1 MSSLLE
7 QAIVD
12 AKALKEAAM
21 KNAEATIIDKY
32 SDEVKSTLNQLLEQ
46 DELAAALGMATE
58 APEAEETMEEEV
70 AKDEIVEGVPDAFT
84 EDVAELD
91 GVAEGEESVVTI
103 DFAELAEALKELR
116 EGMEE
121 QELEEGSCSPGSR
134 DEETLEEAEEEE
146 PMEEELELDE
156 ASIVEMVASMLS
168 ERDTDPRRMP
178 KKCSGN
184 LETMSSEDKND
195 CIRAAMMAQGLQE
208 EELYEYDAADLD
220 RYYAQQNAQQGR
232 EEEERH
238 LRARQALRKATG
250 ATADPREMERIYNQ
264 GRRYEEGMEAEELE
278 EAQLSPECKEI
289 HSEYKRAQQK
299 LKNLLN
305 LAGVTEDEVLMSQGG
320 VFRDGSDQKAYEII
334 SGYISDEYKKYREAG
349 CHKIARLSETADLE
363 EEIVE
368 EGEEDLYEELS
379 DDLLDAIMEKLTVDM
394 GATLGGW
401 AGRSEEAVKHQM
413 ELEMAHRRSTEVAEE
428 LEALKKAQEEL
439 VFENKK
445 LKETLSNYQEVVG
458 SLKENVQDVNLSNAR
473 LLYTNR
479 TLRNTSLNERQ
490 KERIVEAISKAGSV
504 EEAKT
509 IHETL
514 QSTVASTPKRGPKS
528 LSEAITRPTSVIRAS
543 RKEEPKADP
552 FTTRM
557 RKLAGIN

>member
-32 SDEVKSTLNQLLEQ
+32 SEEVKSTLNQLLEQ
-46 DELAAALGMATE
+46 DELEALLGGG
-58 APEAEETMEEEV
+58 EETPTAGAEAAIDEEV
-70 AKDEIVEGVPDAFT
+70 EADEIAEGVPDAFT
-84 EDVAELD
+84 EDSTALG
-91 GVAEGEESVVTI
+91 GVNEGEAAEVTI
-103 DFAELAEALKELR
+103 DFKELAEALSQLR
-116 EGMEE
+116 EGIEE
-121 QELEEGSCSPGSR
+121 EETLEEAEKEEAEEKKDEETMDEEMELDEDSIMEMVASMLSEE
-134 DEETLEEAEEEE
+134 DEETLEEAEEEV
-146 PMEEELELDE
+146 M
-156 ASIVEMVASMLS
+156 
-168 ERDTDPRRMP
+168 
-178 KKCSGN
+178 
-184 LETMSSEDKND
+184 
-195 CIRAAMMAQGLQE
+195 
-208 EELYEYDAADLD
+208 
-220 RYYAQQNAQQGR
+220 
-232 EEEERH
+232 
-238 LRARQALRKATG
+238 
-250 ATADPREMERIYNQ
+250 
-264 GRRYEEGMEAEELE
+264 
-278 EAQLSPECKEI
+278 
-289 HSEYKRAQQK
+289 
-299 LKNLLN
+299 
-305 LAGVTEDEVLMSQGG
+305 
-320 VFRDGSDQKAYEII
+320 
-334 SGYISDEYKKYREAG
+334 
-349 CHKIARLSETADLE
+349 
-363 EEIVE
+363 E
-368 EGEEDLYEELS
+368 EGEEDGELYEELS
-379 DDLLDAIMEKLTVDM
+379 DALLEAIMEKLTVDM
-394 GATLGGW
+394 GATLSGW
-401 AGRSEEAVKHQM
+401 AGRSEESVKHQM

-445 LKETLSNYQEVVG
+445 LKQNLSNYQEVVE

-543 RKEEPKADP
+543 RKEEPKVDP
-552 FTTRM
+552 FTARM

>member
-32 SDEVKSTLNQLLEQ
+32 SEEVKSTLSQLLEQ
-46 DELAAALGMATE
+46 DELSDLLGGSEEPAADAE
-58 APEAEETMEEEV
+58 ATMEEEV
-70 AKDEIVEGVPDAFT
+70 EKDEIAEGVPDAFT
-84 EDVAELD
+84 EDIAELD
-91 GVAEGEESVVTI
+91 GATEGAESQVTI

-116 EGMEE
+116 EGTE
-121 QELEEGSCSPGSR
+121 
-134 DEETLEEAEEEE
+134 EETLEEV
-146 PMEEELELDE
+146 ELDE
-156 ASIVEMVASMLS
+156 ESIVEMVASMLS
-168 ERDTDPRRMP
+168 DDP
-178 KKCSGN
+178 S
-184 LETMSSEDKND
+184 
-195 CIRAAMMAQGLQE
+195 AAE
-208 EELYEYDAADLD
+208 EEADADQMQMAGLEE
-220 RYYAQQNAQQGR
+220 A
-232 EEEERH
+232 EEEE
-238 LRARQALRKATG
+238 
-250 ATADPREMERIYNQ
+250 
-264 GRRYEEGMEAEELE
+264 
-278 EAQLSPECKEI
+278 
-289 HSEYKRAQQK
+289 
-299 LKNLLN
+299 
-305 LAGVTEDEVLMSQGG
+305 EVM
-320 VFRDGSDQKAYEII
+320 
-334 SGYISDEYKKYREAG
+334 
-349 CHKIARLSETADLE
+349 
-363 EEIVE
+363 E
-368 EGEEDLYEELS
+368 EGEDEDLYEELS

-394 GATLGGW
+394 GATLSGW
-401 AGRSEEAVKHQM
+401 AGRSEESVKHQM

-445 LKETLSNYQEVVG
+445 LKENLSNYQQVVE

-514 QSTVASTPKRGPKS
+514 QSTVASTPARGPQS
-528 LSEAITRPTSVIRAS
+528 LSEAITRPTSIIRAS

-552 FTTRM
+552 FQARM
-557 RKLAGIN
+557 RKLAGLE

>member
-32 SDEVKSTLNQLLEQ
+32 SEEVKSTLNQLLEQ
-46 DELAAALGMATE
+46 DELEALLGGG
-58 APEAEETMEEEV
+58 EETPSADAEAAIDEEV
-70 AKDEIVEGVPDAFT
+70 EADEIAEGVPDAFT
-84 EDVAELD
+84 EDSADLGGVSEGDAAE
-91 GVAEGEESVVTI
+91 VTI
-103 DFAELAEALKELR
+103 DFKELAEALNQLR
-116 EGMEE
+116 EGIEE
-121 QELEEGSCSPGSR
+121 
-134 DEETLEEAEEEE
+134 EETLEEAEEDDAEPVDEE
-146 PMEEELELDE
+146 IELDE
-156 ASIVEMVASMLS
+156 ESIMEMVSSML
-168 ERDTDPRRMP
+168 
-178 KKCSGN
+178 
-184 LETMSSEDKND
+184 
-195 CIRAAMMAQGLQE
+195 AADSAAAE
-208 EELYEYDAADLD
+208 EESDSDQMEKAGLEENNLL
-220 RYYAQQNAQQGR
+220 R
-232 EEEERH
+232 EEYHDCKKDGFSHEECCE
-238 LRARQALRKATG
+238 Q
-250 ATADPREMERIYNQ
+250 Y
-264 GRRYEEGMEAEELE
+264 
-278 EAQLSPECKEI
+278 PEDC
-289 HSEYKRAQQK
+289 
-299 LKNLLN
+299 
-305 LAGVTEDEVLMSQGG
+305 
-320 VFRDGSDQKAYEII
+320 
-334 SGYISDEYKKYREAG
+334 
-349 CHKIARLSETADLE
+349 
-363 EEIVE
+363 
-368 EGEEDLYEELS
+368 EEDLYEELS
-379 DDLLDAIMEKLTVDM
+379 DGLLDAIMEKLTVDM
-394 GATLGGW
+394 GATLSGW
-401 AGRSEEAVKHQM
+401 AGRSEESVKHQM
-413 ELEMAHRRSTEVAEE
+413 ELEMAHRRSTDVEEE

-445 LKETLSNYQEVVG
+445 LKQNLSNYQEVVE

-514 QSTVASTPKRGPKS
+514 QSTVSSTPKRGPQS

>member
-32 SDEVKSTLNQLLEQ
+32 SEEVKSTLNQLLEQ
-46 DELAAALGMATE
+46 DELGLDALLGGG
-58 APEAEETMEEEV
+58 EETPSAGAEAAIDEEV
-70 AKDEIVEGVPDAFT
+70 EADEIAEGVPDAFT
-84 EDVAELD
+84 EDSAALG
-91 GVAEGEESVVTI
+91 GVSEGEAAEVTI
-103 DFAELAEALKELR
+103 DFKELAEALNELR
-116 EGMEE
+116 EGV
-121 QELEEGSCSPGSR
+121 QE
-134 DEETLEEAEEEE
+134 EETLEEAEEEE
-146 PMEEELELDE
+146 AEEKMEEEMDLDE
-156 ASIVEMVASMLS
+156 ESIMEMVASMLS
-168 ERDTDPRRMP
+168 E
-178 KKCSGN
+178 
-184 LETMSSEDKND
+184 
-195 CIRAAMMAQGLQE
+195 
-208 EELYEYDAADLD
+208 
-220 RYYAQQNAQQGR
+220 
-232 EEEERH
+232 
-238 LRARQALRKATG
+238 
-250 ATADPREMERIYNQ
+250 
-264 GRRYEEGMEAEELE
+264 
-278 EAQLSPECKEI
+278 
-289 HSEYKRAQQK
+289 
-299 LKNLLN
+299 
-305 LAGVTEDEVLMSQGG
+305 EDE
-320 VFRDGSDQKAYEII
+320 
-334 SGYISDEYKKYREAG
+334 
-349 CHKIARLSETADLE
+349 ETL
-363 EEIVE
+363 E
-368 EGEEDLYEELS
+368 EGEDEDLYEELS
-379 DDLLDAIMEKLTVDM
+379 DDLLEAIMEKLTVDM

-445 LKETLSNYQEVVG
+445 LKENLSNYQEVVN

-514 QSTVASTPKRGPKS
+514 QSTVASTPARGPQS

-543 RKEEPKADP
+543 RKEEPKVDP
-552 FTTRM
+552 FTARM

>member
-46 DELAAALGMATE
+46 DELEALLGGGEE
-58 APEAEETMEEEV
+58 ASAEADATMEEEV
-70 AKDEIVEGVPDAFT
+70 EKDEIAEGVPDAFT
-84 EDVAELD
+84 EDVAEL
-91 GVAEGEESVVTI
+91 GGSNEGDSAQVTI

-116 EGMEE
+116 EGVEEE
-121 QELEEGSCSPGSR
+121 QTL
-134 DEETLEEAEEEE
+134 DEEEEKEEE
-146 PMEEELELDE
+146 PMDEELEIDE
-156 ASIVEMVASMLS
+156 DSIMEMVASMLS
-168 ERDTDPRRMP
+168 DDP
-178 KKCSGN
+178 S
-184 LETMSSEDKND
+184 
-195 CIRAAMMAQGLQE
+195 AAE
-208 EELYEYDAADLD
+208 EEADAD
-220 RYYAQQNAQQGR
+220 QMQ
-232 EEEERH
+232 
-238 LRARQALRKATG
+238 
-250 ATADPREMERIYNQ
+250 M
-264 GRRYEEGMEAEELE
+264 
-278 EAQLSPECKEI
+278 
-289 HSEYKRAQQK
+289 
-299 LKNLLN
+299 
-305 LAGVTEDEVLMSQGG
+305 AGL
-320 VFRDGSDQKAYEII
+320 
-334 SGYISDEYKKYREAG
+334 
-349 CHKIARLSETADLE
+349 
-363 EEIVE
+363 E
-368 EGEEDLYEELS
+368 EGEEEELYEELS
-379 DDLLDAIMEKLTVDM
+379 DDLLDAIVEKLTVDM
-394 GATLGGW
+394 GATLSGW
-401 AGRSEEAVKHQM
+401 AGRSAEDTKHQM
-413 ELEMAHRRSTEVAEE
+413 ELELAKRRSTDMEEE
-428 LEALKKAQEEL
+428 LEALKQAQEEL

-445 LKETLSNYQEVVG
+445 LKETLSNYQQVVG

-514 QSTVASTPKRGPKS
+514 QSTVASTPARGPQS

>member
-32 SDEVKSTLNQLLEQ
+32 SEEVKSTLNQLLEQ
-46 DELAAALGMATE
+46 DELEALLGGG
-58 APEAEETMEEEV
+58 EETPSAGAEAAIDEEV
-70 AKDEIVEGVPDAFT
+70 EADEIAEGVPDAFT
-84 EDVAELD
+84 EDNAALG
-91 GVAEGEESVVTI
+91 GVSEGEATEVTI
-103 DFAELAEALKELR
+103 DFKELAEALNELR
-116 EGMEE
+116 EGV
-121 QELEEGSCSPGSR
+121 QE
-134 DEETLEEAEEEE
+134 DETLEEAEEEE
-146 PMEEELELDE
+146 AEEKMEEEMDLDE
-156 ASIVEMVASMLS
+156 ESIMEMVASMLS
-168 ERDTDPRRMP
+168 EEDE
-178 KKCSGN
+178 
-184 LETMSSEDKND
+184 ET
-195 CIRAAMMAQGLQE
+195 
-208 EELYEYDAADLD
+208 
-220 RYYAQQNAQQGR
+220 
-232 EEEERH
+232 
-238 LRARQALRKATG
+238 
-250 ATADPREMERIYNQ
+250 
-264 GRRYEEGMEAEELE
+264 LE
-278 EAQLSPECKEI
+278 EAD
-289 HSEYKRAQQK
+289 
-299 LKNLLN
+299 
-305 LAGVTEDEVLMSQGG
+305 EDDDVM
-320 VFRDGSDQKAYEII
+320 
-334 SGYISDEYKKYREAG
+334 
-349 CHKIARLSETADLE
+349 
-363 EEIVE
+363 E
-368 EGEEDLYEELS
+368 EGEDEDLYEELS
-379 DDLLDAIMEKLTVDM
+379 DDLLEAIMEKLTVDM

-445 LKETLSNYQEVVG
+445 LKQNLSNYQQVVE

-514 QSTVASTPKRGPKS
+514 QSTVASTPARGPQS

-543 RKEEPKADP
+543 RKEEPKVDP
-552 FTTRM
+552 FTARM

>member
-46 DELAAALGMATE
+46 DELEAALGLGGDETPAGAEAT
-58 APEAEETMEEEV
+58 MDEEV
-70 AKDEIVEGVPDAFT
+70 EKDEIAEGVPDAFT
-84 EDVAELD
+84 EDVAELN
-91 GVAEGEESVVTI
+91 GVAEGEESEVTI
-103 DFAELAEALKELR
+103 DFAELAEALNELR
-116 EGMEE
+116 EGTEDST
-121 QELEEGSCSPGSR
+121 LEEA
-134 DEETLEEAEEEE
+134 EEDTLEEAEEE
-146 PMEEELELDE
+146 PVDEELQLDE
-156 ASIVEMVASMLS
+156 ESIMEMVASMLS
-168 ERDTDPRRMP
+168 E
-178 KKCSGN
+178 
-184 LETMSSEDKND
+184 
-195 CIRAAMMAQGLQE
+195 
-208 EELYEYDAADLD
+208 
-220 RYYAQQNAQQGR
+220 
-232 EEEERH
+232 EEEE
-238 LRARQALRKATG
+238 T
-250 ATADPREMERIYNQ
+250 
-264 GRRYEEGMEAEELE
+264 LE
-278 EAQLSPECKEI
+278 EAD
-289 HSEYKRAQQK
+289 
-299 LKNLLN
+299 
-305 LAGVTEDEVLMSQGG
+305 DEV
-320 VFRDGSDQKAYEII
+320 
-334 SGYISDEYKKYREAG
+334 
-349 CHKIARLSETADLE
+349 
-363 EEIVE
+363 VE

-445 LKETLSNYQEVVG
+445 LKENLSNYQEVVN

-514 QSTVASTPKRGPKS
+514 QSTVASTPKRGPQS

-552 FTTRM
+552 FATRM

>member
-12 AKALKEAAM
+12 AQALKEAAM

-70 AKDEIVEGVPDAFT
+70 AKDEIAEGVPDAFT

-121 QELEEGSCSPGSR
+121 
-134 DEETLEEAEEEE
+134 ETLEEAEEDTLEE
-146 PMEEELELDE
+146 AEEAPVDEELQLDE
-156 ASIVEMVASMLS
+156 ESIVEMVAAMLS
-168 ERDTDPRRMP
+168 GD
-178 KKCSGN
+178 S
-184 LETMSSEDKND
+184 
-195 CIRAAMMAQGLQE
+195 AAEKEADADQMQMAG
-208 EELYEYDAADLD
+208 
-220 RYYAQQNAQQGR
+220 
-232 EEEERH
+232 
-238 LRARQALRKATG
+238 
-250 ATADPREMERIYNQ
+250 
-264 GRRYEEGMEAEELE
+264 LE
-278 EAQLSPECKEI
+278 E
-289 HSEYKRAQQK
+289 
-299 LKNLLN
+299 
-305 LAGVTEDEVLMSQGG
+305 TEE
-320 VFRDGSDQKAYEII
+320 
-334 SGYISDEYKKYREAG
+334 
-349 CHKIARLSETADLE
+349 LE

-514 QSTVASTPKRGPKS
+514 QSTVASTPARGPQS

-543 RKEEPKADP
+543 RKEEQPKADP

>member
-32 SDEVKSTLNQLLEQ
+32 SEEVKSTLNQLLEQ
-46 DELAAALGMATE
+46 DELEALLGGG
-58 APEAEETMEEEV
+58 EETPSAGAEAAIDEEV
-70 AKDEIVEGVPDAFT
+70 EADEIAEGVPDAFT
-84 EDVAELD
+84 EDSAALG
-91 GVAEGEESVVTI
+91 GVSEGEATEVTI
-103 DFAELAEALKELR
+103 DFKELAEALNELR
-116 EGMEE
+116 EGI
-121 QELEEGSCSPGSR
+121 QE
-134 DEETLEEAEEEE
+134 EETLEEAEEEE
-146 PMEEELELDE
+146 AEEKMEEEMDLDE
-156 ASIVEMVASMLS
+156 ESIMEMVASMLS
-168 ERDTDPRRMP
+168 EEDE
-178 KKCSGN
+178 
-184 LETMSSEDKND
+184 ET
-195 CIRAAMMAQGLQE
+195 
-208 EELYEYDAADLD
+208 
-220 RYYAQQNAQQGR
+220 
-232 EEEERH
+232 
-238 LRARQALRKATG
+238 
-250 ATADPREMERIYNQ
+250 
-264 GRRYEEGMEAEELE
+264 LE
-278 EAQLSPECKEI
+278 EAD
-289 HSEYKRAQQK
+289 
-299 LKNLLN
+299 
-305 LAGVTEDEVLMSQGG
+305 EDDDVM
-320 VFRDGSDQKAYEII
+320 
-334 SGYISDEYKKYREAG
+334 
-349 CHKIARLSETADLE
+349 
-363 EEIVE
+363 E
-368 EGEEDLYEELS
+368 EGEDEDLYEELS
-379 DDLLDAIMEKLTVDM
+379 DDLLEAIMEKLTVDM

-445 LKETLSNYQEVVG
+445 LKQNLSNYQQVVE

-514 QSTVASTPKRGPKS
+514 QSTVASTPARGPQS

-543 RKEEPKADP
+543 RKEEPKVDP
-552 FTTRM
+552 FTARM

>member
-46 DELAAALGMATE
+46 DELEAALGMTSD
-58 APEAEETMEEEV
+58 APDAEETMEEEV
-70 AKDEIVEGVPDAFT
+70 EKDEIAEGVPDAFT

-91 GVAEGEESVVTI
+91 GVAEGEEQMVTV

-116 EGMEE
+116 EGVEE
-121 QELEEGSCSPGSR
+121 QELEEASCSPGAR
-134 DEETLEEAEEEE
+134 DEEETLNEEAYDCIKDMKAEGMSHREAVAECKRMGRLDEAEEEPMDEEVELDEESIMEMVAAMLSGDSAAAEEEADADQMQMAGLEEAEEEE
-146 PMEEELELDE
+146 
-156 ASIVEMVASMLS
+156 
-168 ERDTDPRRMP
+168 
-178 KKCSGN
+178 
-184 LETMSSEDKND
+184 
-195 CIRAAMMAQGLQE
+195 
-208 EELYEYDAADLD
+208 
-220 RYYAQQNAQQGR
+220 
-232 EEEERH
+232 
-238 LRARQALRKATG
+238 
-250 ATADPREMERIYNQ
+250 
-264 GRRYEEGMEAEELE
+264 
-278 EAQLSPECKEI
+278 
-289 HSEYKRAQQK
+289 
-299 LKNLLN
+299 
-305 LAGVTEDEVLMSQGG
+305 EVM
-320 VFRDGSDQKAYEII
+320 
-334 SGYISDEYKKYREAG
+334 
-349 CHKIARLSETADLE
+349 
-363 EEIVE
+363 E
-368 EGEEDLYEELS
+368 EGEDEDLYEELS
-379 DDLLDAIMEKLTVDM
+379 DSMLDAIVEKLTVDM

-401 AGRSEEAVKHQM
+401 AGRSEEEVKHQM

-445 LKETLSNYQEVVG
+445 LKENLSNYQQVVE

-514 QSTVASTPKRGPKS
+514 QSTVASTPARGPQS

-552 FTTRM
+552 FQARM